1 MRKGTRKI
9 YSPSFTDAMASHNKT
24 SEATETKTYVLW
36 NLLINRGA
44 KGKGKWQRREK
55 KSEGVEM
62 YNGERARTRLK
73 QMDKNRNTLEV
84 IKPR

>member
-1 MRKGTRKI
+1 MRKETRKI

-55 KSEGVEM
+55 KSEDVEM